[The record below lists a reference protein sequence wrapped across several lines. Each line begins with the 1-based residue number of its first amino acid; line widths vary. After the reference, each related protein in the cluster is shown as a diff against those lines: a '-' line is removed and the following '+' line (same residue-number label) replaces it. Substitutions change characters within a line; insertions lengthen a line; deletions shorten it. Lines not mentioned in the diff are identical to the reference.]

1 MASVAYKYSSIL
13 GASCCSWH
21 VQMSKNQLA
30 RLTLGP
36 ELAYGESGYPPII
49 PPRQTLVY
57 EIELLGFWSEDMTG
71 KK

>member
-1 MASVAYKYSSIL
+1 
-13 GASCCSWH
+13 
-21 VQMSKNQLA
+21 MSKNQLA